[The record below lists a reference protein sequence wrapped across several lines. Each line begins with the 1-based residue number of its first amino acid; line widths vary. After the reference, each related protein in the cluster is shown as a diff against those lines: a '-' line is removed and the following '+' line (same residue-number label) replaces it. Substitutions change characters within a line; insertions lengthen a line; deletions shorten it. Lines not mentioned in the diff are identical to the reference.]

1 MNRYSPVTRFYCRSA
16 FLFVILL
23 LVEELRTIMFDVYAG
38 KPKFL
43 VSFYIGELQ
52 LSVIVYA
59 RSRAPLSLGQSEILF
74 LLAEL

>member
-1 MNRYSPVTRFYCRSA
+1 MLFKFY
-16 FLFVILL
+16 LHI
-23 LVEELRTIMFDVYAG
+23 EELCTIMFDVYAG

-59 RSRAPLSLGQSEILF
+59 RIRAPRIAGQSEILLF
-74 LLAEL
+74 LAGVI